1 MCNRHSQITL
11 RQRDVLR
18 LVYQGYTSS
27 KISEALSISKGT
39 VDVHIGR
46 VLRNLRVS
54 TRLQAA
60 VIFAEC
66 PACQSTHSVKG
77 NKHA

>member
-1 MCNRHSQITL
+1 MCNRYSKITL

-27 KISEALSISKGT
+27 KISEVLNISKGT
-39 VDVHIGR
+39 VDVHISK

-66 PACQSTHSVKG
+66 PVCQSTHRVKR
-77 NKHA
+77 

>member
-1 MCNRHSQITL
+1 MCNRYSKITL

-27 KISEALSISKGT
+27 KISEVLNISKGT
-39 VDVHIGR
+39 VDVHISK

-66 PACQSTHSVKG
+66 PVCQSTHRVKI
-77 NKHA
+77 